1 MSVVFLL
8 HPPDMVS
15 EVSQQESNGNLIKV
29 EEPRNKYKSWK
40 GTNCWSNKTV
50 TSSAIP
56 VPHPIDMKGDLANN
70 WEFFKEPW
78 TNYETATE
86 LDTKNEKIRVATL
99 LAIIEEEAL
108 QIYRHLPI
116 T

>member
-1 MSVVFLL
+1 M
-8 HPPDMVS
+8 
-15 EVSQQESNGNLIKV
+15 K
-29 EEPRNKYKSWK
+29 RNKLMKQKNGHISW
-40 GTNCWSNKTV
+40 N
-50 TSSAIP
+50 

-108 QIYRHLPI
+108 QTYRHLPI

>member
-1 MSVVFLL
+1 
-8 HPPDMVS
+8 
-15 EVSQQESNGNLIKV
+15 
-29 EEPRNKYKSWK
+29 
-40 GTNCWSNKTV
+40 
-50 TSSAIP
+50 
-56 VPHPIDMKGDLANN
+56 MKGDLANN
-70 WEFFKEPW
+70 WEFFKEPL

-86 LDTKNEKIRVATL
+86 LDTKNGKIRVATL